1 MDYLISFADYGK
13 HISELIPAAKSF
25 SPIRKETAGKME
37 CALTG
42 RTDVTPRD
50 SRADKLFAN
59 NTWEIEKYPSI
70 LFN

>member
-1 MDYLISFADYGK
+1 MDYLFSFTDYGE
-13 HISELIPAAKSF
+13 HIPELIPAAHGF
-25 SPIRKETAGKME
+25 SPIRKETTGKME

-42 RTDVTPRD
+42 RTDAAPRD

-59 NTWEIEKYPSI
+59 NTREIEKYPSV